1 VASARRESRWAGAH
15 VWDVPAHLVP
25 IEGARRGVLRIT
37 RDASVAETLHSGM
50 AREAAIGFTAD
61 IIHLPAIAQAELPP
75 NLVPGLVR
83 IAWDGGSPDGR
94 IPELLRVGACLD
106 LAPSDG
112 ALDALVECS
121 EGGVM
126 CRLVDLAAW
135 TTAPEAL
142 ASSLEHY
149 LTSPR
154 LEAPIEPWHSI
165 ARGIASRRPRD
176 LSGTYDETLRRNYW
190 LGEDGSVSLSER
202 HAAGGLVF
210 GRLEDGPEG
219 WQQSPAWRALEAR
232 RRQPFL
238 RRSTCAF
245 CPHYLWC
252 GAYAADDAGSPDPA
266 WCGVWIPLFE
276 RLQEAAD
283 IAWAEAGEG
292 EPEEY
297 PG

>member
-1 VASARRESRWAGAH
+1 MANARRESRWAGAH

-61 IIHLPAIAQAELPP
+61 VIHLPAIAQAELPP

-106 LAPSDG
+106 LVPSDG

-135 TTAPEAL
+135 TTATEAL

-190 LGEDGSVSLSER
+190 LGEDGSVSLSGDMPPEAGLR
-202 HAAGGLVF
+202 AAGG
-210 GRLEDGPEG
+210 
-219 WQQSPAWRALEAR
+219 R
-232 RRQPFL
+232 RRGGSS
-238 RRSTCAF
+238 RRRGAHSAGGASRSGRSTAAL
-245 CPHYLWC
+245 PALPLVRRLC
-252 GAYAADDAGSPDPA
+252 GG
-266 WCGVWIPLFE
+266 
-276 RLQEAAD
+276 
-283 IAWAEAGEG
+283 
-292 EPEEY
+292 
-297 PG
+297 